1 MHNDI
6 ASHTAPP
13 GWSPYP
19 RNHDVAVKF
28 DIKHVATRHDIC
40 KHTWNYNTRVWENIA
55 SKHTWQFR
63 HQQKHASMLVQLL
76 HSLLHLRRRTWN
88 WYLSIFLASACQK
101 TVNTTNR
108 DGKRKITSH
117 LNSRAISCVWKPF
130 PHVAIGP
137 LCGHHD
143 GHLAY
148 IITTNMLTRRQWCS
162 TALCLLREVRPHEQF
177 AVLCDHETASDDA
190 AM

>member
-1 MHNDI
+1 MGICKKKCSRCKEKCRDWALPACWLPSPTRETLKNAVQQQKHMHNDI
-6 ASHTAPP
+6 ASHTATP

-76 HSLLHLRRRTWN
+76 HSLLHLRRRKWN
-88 WYLSIFLASACQK
+88 WYPSIFLASACQK

-108 DGKRKITSH
+108 DGKGT
-117 LNSRAISCVWKPF
+117 
-130 PHVAIGP
+130 
-137 LCGHHD
+137 
-143 GHLAY
+143 
-148 IITTNMLTRRQWCS
+148 
-162 TALCLLREVRPHEQF
+162 
-177 AVLCDHETASDDA
+177 DHIPPQ
-190 AM
+190 

>member
-1 MHNDI
+1 MSQPGMIFASIHEITTQEYEKTLQANTHGNSDI
-6 ASHTAPP
+6 SKCMLPCSYNFYTPCSTCVSERGTDTPP
-13 GWSPYP
+13 S
-19 RNHDVAVKF
+19 
-28 DIKHVATRHDIC
+28 
-40 KHTWNYNTRVWENIA
+40 
-55 SKHTWQFR
+55 
-63 HQQKHASMLVQLL
+63 
-76 HSLLHLRRRTWN
+76 SLLQ
-88 WYLSIFLASACQK
+88 LA
-101 TVNTTNR
+101 R
-108 DGKRKITSH
+108 KRSTRQTGVGRAQITSH

-148 IITTNMLTRRQWCS
+148 IITTNMLTHRQWCS
-162 TALCLLREVRPHEQF
+162 TALCLLREVRPHEQI